1 MLGRVGRDLGV
12 LCVSVGRVLGN
23 VDLRGLLGEVMC
35 PIVVLCVC
43 VCVCVCVSV
52 FFILVLSR
60 FESRSDGTKQ

>member
-43 VCVCVCVSV
+43 VCVCVCL
-52 FFILVLSR
+52 FYLS
-60 FESRSDGTKQ
+60 FESL